1 MKARETLRSRRM
13 EEGMPSTQY
22 TRLIALGI
30 LLLGVFAVGSAS
42 AGGKGTA
49 THFEAISVACGTF
62 EGNGDIN
69 RLVVFLSDEPR
80 IAGTGQVET
89 TFVGQQVL
97 VNAVFF
103 PDAFDGAWIAP
114 GHSTLTPAPVTHHGY
129 GTGELAGQKIEFRAS
144 PQPELVLEDPPC
156 EDPLNIVILVGTII
170 DLPNQ

>member
-1 MKARETLRSRRM
+1 MKSTLY
-13 EEGMPSTQY
+13 PK
-22 TRLIALGI
+22 LIALGI
-30 LLLGVFAVGSAS
+30 VLLGVFAGGSAI
-42 AGGKGTA
+42 AGGKGTV

-69 RLVVFLSDEPR
+69 RLVVILSEEPR

-89 TFVGQQVL
+89 TFVGNQVL

-103 PDAFDGAWIAP
+103 PDAFEGAWVAP
-114 GHSTLTPAPVTHHGY
+114 GHSTVITPAPVIHHGH
-129 GTGELAGQKIEFRAS
+129 GTGELGGQKIQFRAS
-144 PQPELVLEDPPC
+144 PQPDLVLEDPPC